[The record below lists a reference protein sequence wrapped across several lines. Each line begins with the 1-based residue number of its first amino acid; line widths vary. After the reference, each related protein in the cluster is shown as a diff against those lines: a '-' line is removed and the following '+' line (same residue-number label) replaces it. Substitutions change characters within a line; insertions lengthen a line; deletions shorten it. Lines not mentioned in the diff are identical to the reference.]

1 MLNDNEL
8 NFLHHIA
15 VSRLNT
21 SIYWC
26 ACLLKGKVSTD
37 FCDRCFEISF
47 QIVNNKSGVASLR
60 VGGGCSGSEEL
71 KGTCALSLSPSLF
84 KTVC

>member
-1 MLNDNEL
+1 MQNDNEL

-21 SIYWC
+21 CNYLC

-37 FCDRCFEISF
+37 FYDQCFEISF
-47 QIVNNKSGVASLR
+47 QIVTNKPRVASLL